1 MRDYYLSRKTP
12 EGWEPTY
19 GDFVVY
25 PQLSSDYQDTD
36 GVGICHCFS
45 KPPYLLLWVLCKG
58 GWRKV
63 PFLVQQCRPISQG
76 DYPRTEHNVKF
87 YRQYDKMMD
96 VNLQAVV

>member
-1 MRDYYLSRKTP
+1 MRDYYLSRKAP

-19 GDFVVY
+19 GDFIVY
-25 PQLSSDYQDTD
+25 PKIPSDYQDAD

-45 KPPYLLLWVLCKG
+45 KPSYLLLWVFCKG

-63 PFLVQQCRPISQG
+63 PFMSPDCRPISQQ